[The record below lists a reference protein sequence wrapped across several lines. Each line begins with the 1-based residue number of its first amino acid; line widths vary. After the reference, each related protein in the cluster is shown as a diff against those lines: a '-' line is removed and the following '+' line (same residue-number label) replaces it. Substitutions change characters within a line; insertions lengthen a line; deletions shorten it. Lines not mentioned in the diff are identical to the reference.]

1 MKNLLLVFVMLLVPL
16 TILKAENSEYQ
27 DWENE
32 EVVGIYKE
40 ISVYEAMDYG
50 CSEEFEDGNETRY
63 FTKVRL
69 DEGLYEVEVKEKVS
83 SRFWGINYTRYFM
96 KFRYNP
102 YLYKYD
108 EGVLDWNGYDGIF
121 YKEP

>member
-40 ISVYEAMDYG
+40 ISVYDAMDYG
-50 CSEEFEDGNETRY
+50 YSEEFEDGNETRY

-83 SRFWGINYTRYFM
+83 SRFWSINYTKYFM

-108 EGVLDWNGYDGIF
+108 EGILDWNGYDGIF

>member
-16 TILKAENSEYQ
+16 TILKAENSEYK

-50 CSEEFEDGNETRY
+50 YSEEFEDGDETRY

-83 SRFWGINYTRYFM
+83 SRFWSINYTRYFM

>member
-50 CSEEFEDGNETRY
+50 YTEEFEDGNETRY

-83 SRFWGINYTRYFM
+83 SRFWSINYTRYFM

>member
-1 MKNLLLVFVMLLVPL
+1 
-16 TILKAENSEYQ
+16 
-27 DWENE
+27 
-32 EVVGIYKE
+32 
-40 ISVYEAMDYG
+40 
-50 CSEEFEDGNETRY
+50 
-63 FTKVRL
+63 
-69 DEGLYEVEVKEKVS
+69 
-83 SRFWGINYTRYFM
+83 M

>member
-50 CSEEFEDGNETRY
+50 YSEEFEDGDETRY

-83 SRFWGINYTRYFM
+83 SRFWSINYTRYFM

>member
-1 MKNLLLVFVMLLVPL
+1 MKNLLLVFVMLLVPF

-50 CSEEFEDGNETRY
+50 YSEEFEDGNETRY

>member
-50 CSEEFEDGNETRY
+50 YSEEFEDGNETRY

-83 SRFWGINYTRYFM
+83 SRFWSINYTRYFM

-102 YLYKYD
+102 YLCKYD

>member
-1 MKNLLLVFVMLLVPL
+1 MKTVEKSRKLRVSRLG
-16 TILKAENSEYQ
+16 
-27 DWENE
+27 NE

-50 CSEEFEDGNETRY
+50 YSEEFEDGDETKY

-83 SRFWGINYTRYFM
+83 SRFWGINYTSYFM

-108 EGVLDWNGYDGIF
+108 EGVLDWDGYDGFF